1 MCGRSERGKR
11 TEPTGKF
18 SPAARAAISAS
29 STRPFLLEWRR
40 GRGAAADQ
48 LGEEE
53 KILTDA
59 GASGGRDSAVTG
71 VDRRDGAVVLSLA
84 GELDLY
90 NADDVRDA
98 LLEACAGEPKVLV
111 VDLEEVTFID
121 STALGVL
128 IEARSRMAD
137 RSGFRLAAPGL
148 ETRRA
153 LEVSGLD
160 RHFLV
165 HDTVAEALEAAR

>member
-1 MCGRSERGKR
+1 M
-11 TEPTGKF
+11 
-18 SPAARAAISAS
+18 
-29 STRPFLLEWRR
+29 
-40 GRGAAADQ
+40 
-48 LGEEE
+48 
-53 KILTDA
+53 TDA
-59 GASGGRDSAVTG
+59 GAPGSATSGGREAAVTG
-71 VDRRDGAVVLSLA
+71 VDRTEGAVVVSLA

-90 NADDVRDA
+90 NAEEVRSA
-98 LLEACAGEPKVLV
+98 LLDVSAAEPEVLV
-111 VDLEEVTFID
+111 VDLGGVSFID

-128 IEARSRMAD
+128 IEARSRMSD
-137 RSGFRLAAPGL
+137 RQGFRLAAPGL

>member
-1 MCGRSERGKR
+1 
-11 TEPTGKF
+11 
-18 SPAARAAISAS
+18 
-29 STRPFLLEWRR
+29 
-40 GRGAAADQ
+40 
-48 LGEEE
+48 
-53 KILTDA
+53 LTDA
-59 GASGGRDSAVTG
+59 GAPGSGLAGGRESAVAG
-71 VDRRDGAVVLSLA
+71 VDSRDGSVVVSLA

-90 NADDVRDA
+90 NAEEVRGALRDA
-98 LLEACAGEPKVLV
+98 TAGEPAMLV
-111 VDLEEVTFID
+111 VDLEEVRFID

-137 RSGFRLAAPGL
+137 GSGFRLAAPGL

>member
-1 MCGRSERGKR
+1 M
-11 TEPTGKF
+11 TDV
-18 SPAARAAISAS
+18 RA
-29 STRPFLLEWRR
+29 P
-40 GRGAAADQ
+40 DP
-48 LGEEE
+48 
-53 KILTDA
+53 
-59 GASGGRDSAVTG
+59 GASGGREAAVAG
-71 VDRRDGAVVLSLA
+71 VDHRNGALVVSLA

-90 NADDVRDA
+90 NAEEVRSALFDA
-98 LLEACAGEPKVLV
+98 CTAGPEVLV
-111 VDLEEVTFID
+111 VDLEEVRFID

-128 IEARSRMAD
+128 IETRAKMAD

-165 HDTVAEALEAAR
+165 HGTVAEALEAAR

>member
-1 MCGRSERGKR
+1 LS
-11 TEPTGKF
+11 
-18 SPAARAAISAS
+18 
-29 STRPFLLEWRR
+29 
-40 GRGAAADQ
+40 
-48 LGEEE
+48 
-53 KILTDA
+53 DA
-59 GASGGRDSAVTG
+59 TAGGRESAVTG
-71 VDRRDGAVVLSLA
+71 VDRRDGSVVVALA

-90 NADDVRDA
+90 NAEEVRGA
-98 LLEACAGEPKVLV
+98 LLDACAGEPSLLV
-111 VDLEEVTFID
+111 VDLEGVRFID

-128 IEARSRMAD
+128 IEARSRLDD

-165 HDTVAEALEAAR
+165 HDTVAEALEADR

>member
-1 MCGRSERGKR
+1 M
-11 TEPTGKF
+11 
-18 SPAARAAISAS
+18 
-29 STRPFLLEWRR
+29 
-40 GRGAAADQ
+40 
-48 LGEEE
+48 
-53 KILTDA
+53 TDA
-59 GASGGRDSAVTG
+59 GAAGPGAAGGRASAVAE
-71 VDRRDGAVVLSLA
+71 VSRRNGAVVVSLT

-90 NADDVRDA
+90 NAEEVRSA
-98 LLEACAGEPKVLV
+98 LLDACAGEPELLV
-111 VDLEEVTFID
+111 VDLEQVRFID

-128 IEARSRMAD
+128 IEARSKLAD

-148 ETRRA
+148 ETTRA

>member
-1 MCGRSERGKR
+1 VIGVERRNG
-11 TEPTGKF
+11 
-18 SPAARAAISAS
+18 AI
-29 STRPFLLEWRR
+29 
-40 GRGAAADQ
+40 
-48 LGEEE
+48 
-53 KILTDA
+53 
-59 GASGGRDSAVTG
+59 
-71 VDRRDGAVVLSLA
+71 VVSLA

-90 NADDVRDA
+90 NAEEVRSA
-98 LLEACAGEPKVLV
+98 LLEACAGEPDLLV
-111 VDLEEVTFID
+111 VDLEQVRFID

-128 IEARSRMAD
+128 IEARSRLAE

>member
-1 MCGRSERGKR
+1 
-11 TEPTGKF
+11 
-18 SPAARAAISAS
+18 
-29 STRPFLLEWRR
+29 
-40 GRGAAADQ
+40 
-48 LGEEE
+48 
-53 KILTDA
+53 LTDT
-59 GASGGRDSAVTG
+59 GAPETGVSGGRESAVVG
-71 VDRRDGAVVLSLA
+71 VDRRDGAVVVSLT

-90 NADDVRDA
+90 NAEEVRGA
-98 LLEACAGEPKVLV
+98 LLEACTGDPGALV
-111 VDLEEVTFID
+111 VDLEEVRFID

-128 IEARSRMAD
+128 IEARSRLTD

>member
-1 MCGRSERGKR
+1 
-11 TEPTGKF
+11 
-18 SPAARAAISAS
+18 
-29 STRPFLLEWRR
+29 
-40 GRGAAADQ
+40 
-48 LGEEE
+48 
-53 KILTDA
+53 LTDA
-59 GASGGRDSAVTG
+59 GAPGSGLAGGRESAVAG
-71 VDRRDGAVVLSLA
+71 VDSRDGSVVVSLA

-90 NADDVRDA
+90 NAEEVRGALQDA
-98 LLEACAGEPKVLV
+98 TAGEPAMLV
-111 VDLEEVTFID
+111 VDLEEVRFID

-137 RSGFRLAAPGL
+137 GSGFRLAAPGL